1 MEEDKSFL
9 NYLKSNYIFDEI
21 ISYIEDENFKFKLL
35 NYSKELKEK
44 FSIKKIY
51 YIKKYL
57 DYCINE
63 NDKNILFLSSL
74 HDCDCKKHSEYQ
86 KTIKEY
92 AKKYSINKNAVEEY
106 ILNLIENRLKNE
118 ISDEININIFSPFL
132 NLFIQKI
139 CQKLCFNINIH
150 TINNHNLNDD
160 IINIFKKMNESNINY
175 KSLNIILDQDAKE
188 ENNFFKKIFS
198 KNININNN
206 FFNSLN
212 INYDKIEKLTC
223 SYLHPPKKNIS
234 TNFFNSLL
242 SSFQNKNN
250 LIYLN
255 LTIGDICNNIDIINE
270 FKSLKYLHLS
280 GFHFTQNLVINLQ
293 NLEEISIINCKGIKI
308 IFDEIS
314 KNVKFLKIVRS
325 SIENNGKIVDLPN
338 LEAIIL
344 DENLIELNN
353 IINFSSFKKIE
364 KYCGS
369 YKYLK
374 NMNLTF
380 LKNLELMHIKLY
392 YNEMKEF
399 TSIFERIIALENLK
413 EIKLNILY
421 IFEENFNDIK
431 GQNKYV
437 NNLKIIFIDVFLE
450 NILNILLRMF
460 PNITDIDIDATSYD
474 NGGREEIRMD
484 KNLTIT
490 KMNLN
495 LDNLHFIK
503 FNFVSFENLIELK
516 LKFKK
521 LYYPKSDINEF
532 FNIFNCN
539 KPIKFN
545 SLKILSL
552 IEKSYDFN
560 SDEKD
565 IEIFVNT
572 INNNLC
578 PNLEDLT
585 LKCTRFYE
593 KYYYNQLYAKILLF
607 KLKKIDLK
615 LINPHSDDTYSVKE
629 LKAMFPKSNFNIF
642 EVILIERYD
651 QKKIMEYKKYLKKIN
666 IYTI

>member
-1 MEEDKSFL
+1 M
-9 NYLKSNYIFDEI
+9 
-21 ISYIEDENFKFKLL
+21 
-35 NYSKELKEK
+35 
-44 FSIKKIY
+44 
-51 YIKKYL
+51 
-57 DYCINE
+57 
-63 NDKNILFLSSL
+63 
-74 HDCDCKKHSEYQ
+74 
-86 KTIKEY
+86 
-92 AKKYSINKNAVEEY
+92 
-106 ILNLIENRLKNE
+106 
-118 ISDEININIFSPFL
+118 
-132 NLFIQKI
+132 
-139 CQKLCFNINIH
+139 
-150 TINNHNLNDD
+150 
-160 IINIFKKMNESNINY
+160 
-175 KSLNIILDQDAKE
+175 
-188 ENNFFKKIFS
+188 
-198 KNININNN
+198 
-206 FFNSLN
+206 
-212 INYDKIEKLTC
+212 
-223 SYLHPPKKNIS
+223 
-234 TNFFNSLL
+234 
-242 SSFQNKNN
+242 
-250 LIYLN
+250 
-255 LTIGDICNNIDIINE
+255 
-270 FKSLKYLHLS
+270 KYLHLS

-552 IEKSYDFN
+552 IEKS
-560 SDEKD
+560 
-565 IEIFVNT
+565 
-572 INNNLC
+572 
-578 PNLEDLT
+578 
-585 LKCTRFYE
+585 
-593 KYYYNQLYAKILLF
+593 
-607 KLKKIDLK
+607 
-615 LINPHSDDTYSVKE
+615 
-629 LKAMFPKSNFNIF
+629 
-642 EVILIERYD
+642 
-651 QKKIMEYKKYLKKIN
+651 
-666 IYTI
+666 